1 MQPLRG
7 FFHWADAAGTRR
19 HGTGC
24 SVEEAPMVIETL
36 LDVRAKIGES
46 PTWVAEERALY
57 WIDVKAPALYRYCP
71 DDGSTGAWPMTSD
84 IGGFALTGDGSA
96 VVALRQGL
104 FRLDLDSGVL
114 HLLSPPPFD
123 PALFRFNEGACD
135 AKGRFWIG
143 VMFDPVQGSSLQ
155 SPRAGR
161 LHSFT
166 FEEGLR
172 SEPDAAELHNGMV
185 WSGDGQT
192 FFLAHSYSG
201 EIIAF
206 DYDENGGLISNRRVF
221 AKVPAELGLPDGAA
235 IDTEGGYWS
244 ALHGGGKLRR
254 FHPDGSMDRDIDL
267 PVSQPTMP
275 AFAGKDL
282 ATLYI
287 TSASDHMS
295 AEAKAREPQA
305 GGLFRL
311 DPGCRGMARP
321 FLVR

>member
-1 MQPLRG
+1 M
-7 FFHWADAAGTRR
+7 
-19 HGTGC
+19 
-24 SVEEAPMVIETL
+24 IERVPDIHAT
-36 LDVRAKIGES
+36 IGES
-46 PTWVAEERALY
+46 PTWVADEGALY
-57 WIDVKAPALYRYCP
+57 WIDVKAPALHRYRP
-71 DDGSTGAWPMTSD
+71 ADGATGSWPLTSD

-104 FRLDLDSGVL
+104 FRLDLESGAL
-114 HLLSPPPFD
+114 HLLAPPPFD

-135 AKGRFWIG
+135 ANGRFWTG
-143 VMFDPVQGSSLQ
+143 VMFDPVQGAPPPQ
-155 SPRAGR
+155 PGR

-166 FEEGLR
+166 FGEGLR
-172 SEPDAAELHNGMV
+172 AEPDAADLHNGMA
-185 WSGDGQT
+185 WSGDGKT
-192 FFLAHSYSG
+192 FFLSHSNSG

-206 DYDENGGLISNRRVF
+206 DYEARRGRISNRRVF
-221 AKVPAELGLPDGAA
+221 AIVPTELGVPDGAA

-254 FHPDGSMDRDIDL
+254 FHPDGSIDRDIDL

-275 AFAGKDL
+275 AFAGEDL
-282 ATLYI
+282 AALYV

-295 AEAKAREPQA
+295 AEAKAREPHA

-311 DPGCRGMARP
+311 DPGNRGIVRP